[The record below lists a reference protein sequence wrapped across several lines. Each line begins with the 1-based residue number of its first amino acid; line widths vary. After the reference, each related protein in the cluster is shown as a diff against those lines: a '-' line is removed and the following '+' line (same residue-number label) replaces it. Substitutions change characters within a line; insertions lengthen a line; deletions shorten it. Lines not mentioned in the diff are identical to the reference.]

1 MFRRAMEYL
10 GLGPDDAYDDY
21 DASAG
26 PTRPTRRER
35 PDLDRRTP
43 RRRDVYEPDYDDMED
58 EIDEDY
64 DHEPEPPRRVTRAP
78 RGDSPARARM
88 GRDDS
93 GVVVRPTAGQAPT
106 VRTLPSANAEPLV
119 FTPQRYEEVREI
131 ADAIK
136 SGRPVRMDIGTA
148 DSTTAHRLIDFVSGL
163 VYAIDG
169 SVDKVAPGVFL
180 VRPHGARAR
189 R

>member
-1 MFRRAMEYL
+1 MSMFRRAMDYL
-10 GLGPDDAYDDY
+10 GLGPDDAYEDY

-26 PTRPTRRER
+26 PARPARDRRPTRRHDQ
-35 PDLDRRTP
+35 P
-43 RRRDVYEPDYDDMED
+43 VYDDEDMED
-58 EIDEDY
+58 DIEDDY
-64 DHEPEPPRRVTRAP
+64 EPEPRRTTRPPRT
-78 RGDSPARARM
+78 DSPARARM

-93 GVVVRPTAGQAPT
+93 GVVVRQTTGQAPT
-106 VRTLPSANAEPLV
+106 VRTLPSSNAEPLL

-136 SGRPVRMDIGTA
+136 SGRTVKMDIGTT

-169 SVDKVAPGVFL
+169 GVDKVAPGVFL